1 MFTIQTIETLDVL
14 SPMAIILTFL
24 SNIPYHCR
32 NVYIFFSNILKGFSS
47 RHLPNIREES
57 ENDWFEKDRNCQ
69 QLVLVPCGTYGNKRN
84 SALALSR
91 KNVLDT
97 ARLGRI
103 IHNRRVERQE
113 LKCGNIKQDLE
124 EKAWHLIEMG
134 LLASRYVT
142 LFAESI
148 SQASFYTEDM
158 NVD

>member
-1 MFTIQTIETLDVL
+1 MIGSEKTQLSSAGTGAVLRKQEEGIQHW
-14 SPMAIILTFL
+14 
-24 SNIPYHCR
+24 HC
-32 NVYIFFSNILKGFSS
+32 LAK
-47 RHLPNIREES
+47 LP
-57 ENDWFEKDRNCQ
+57 
-69 QLVLVPCGTYGNKRN
+69 
-84 SALALSR
+84 
-91 KNVLDT
+91 NVLDT
-97 ARLGRI
+97 ALLGRI
-103 IHNRRVERQE
+103 IHNGRVVRQE